1 MKIKILTVNFA
12 QLTHSRNG
20 SYLEM
25 VYQRSDTDISQ
36 PWCDFV
42 FGTASLPNDWDY
54 TFPDQ
59 QRNFNTINLSSLNW
73 QAQIYLYLSN
83 GGKF

>member
-36 PWCDFV
+36 P
-42 FGTASLPNDWDY
+42 
-54 TFPDQ
+54 
-59 QRNFNTINLSSLNW
+59 
-73 QAQIYLYLSN
+73 
-83 GGKF
+83 